1 MQYLEII
8 IILAI
13 CLLFSF
19 IIHYQTVKFLKSYI
33 RFLQAEHDE
42 KSRELNSFK
51 CRGGLTEHQIVSMKN
66 KILVLTGRDLN
77 ELQVLSI
84 MLAWRDKSLIGLGAE
99 NEFIENY
106 IKEHR
111 W

>member
-1 MQYLEII
+1 
-8 IILAI
+8 
-13 CLLFSF
+13 
-19 IIHYQTVKFLKSYI
+19 
-33 RFLQAEHDE
+33 
-42 KSRELNSFK
+42 
-51 CRGGLTEHQIVSMKN
+51 MKN
-66 KILVLTGRDLN
+66 KILILTGRDLN
-77 ELQVLSI
+77 EMQIISI

>member
-33 RFLQAEHDE
+33 RFLQAEYDE
-42 KSRELNSFK
+42 KSKEVNDFK
-51 CRGGLTEHQIVSMKN
+51 CRGGFTAHQIVSTRN
-66 KILVLTGRDLN
+66 KIAALMGRDLN
-77 ELQVLSI
+77 EMQVISI
-84 MLAWRDKSLIGLGAE
+84 MIAWRDESLVGLGTE
-99 NEFIENY
+99 NEFIANY